1 MSSGVAFNVG
11 TYLARA
17 AEQVP
22 DRLAIACG
30 DVQASY
36 AEEERRVNSLAD
48 ALKTLGLQK
57 GDRVAILQWN
67 GRQFLETLL
76 ACFKTGVC
84 VVPMNA
90 RLHPE
95 EVCYQVRDA
104 EAAAFV
110 YGPEFT
116 EAVAS
121 IRPVLP
127 HTRHFISLLASGPS
141 ELDFE
146 TLVRDHATSGDQTQP
161 VQADDLAWLFY
172 TSGTTGRPKGAMLT
186 HGNLDYVL
194 TSYFADV
201 LPITSED
208 TALHAAPLSHGSG
221 FQALANLARGAANVV
236 LYPRHFA
243 PVTVFET
250 IERYRV
256 TNMFLAPTM
265 LKLLLSAPEIDNYDL
280 TSLRYIVY
288 GGAPMYVADLKAT
301 VARLGPV
308 LVQIFAQGETPM
320 TGTYLRRED
329 HVVNG
334 SEEQERR
341 LTSAGVARTGVDVKV
356 VDSEDREVSRGETGE
371 VVVRGRSVMLGYWR
385 QPEATA
391 EALRN
396 GWLHTGDIG
405 YMDESGYVFISDRKK
420 DMIISGGANI
430 YPREIEDVIL
440 YHPAVMEVAV
450 IGVPDDLWGESVKAV
465 VALHDGSSV
474 TEQAII
480 DHCLAHLASYKKPKS
495 VEFVSELPKNAY
507 GKILKRDLRERY
519 WTGLER
525 KV

>member
-30 DVQASY
+30 DVQATY
-36 AEEERRVNSLAD
+36 AEEERRVNSLGL
-48 ALKTLGLQK
+48 ALKSLGLQK

-76 ACFKTGVC
+76 ACFKTGLC
-84 VVPMNA
+84 VVPINA

-95 EVCYQVRDA
+95 EVCYQVRDS

-116 EAVAS
+116 EAVAT
-121 IRPVLP
+121 IRPALLD
-127 HTRHFISLLASGPS
+127 TRHFISLLPTAPS

-146 TLVRDHATSGDQTQP
+146 GLVRAHASSLDQTLP

-194 TSYFADV
+194 TSYLADI
-201 LPITSED
+201 LPISPQD
-208 TALHAAPLSHGSG
+208 AALHAAPLSHGAG
-221 FQALANLARGAANVV
+221 FQALANLARGAANVI
-236 LYPRHFA
+236 LFPRHFE

-250 IERYRV
+250 IERYHV

-288 GGAPMYVADLKAT
+288 GGAPMYVADLKAAVT
-301 VARLGPV
+301 RLGQV

-320 TGTYLRRED
+320 HATYLRPED

-341 LTSAGVARTGVDVKV
+341 LTSAGVARTGVEVKIM
-356 VDSEDREVSRGETGE
+356 DSEDGEAARGQSGE

-391 EALRN
+391 ETLRN
-396 GWLHTGDIG
+396 GWLHTGDLG
-405 YMDESGYVFISDRKK
+405 YMDQSGYVFILDRRK

-430 YPREIEDVIL
+430 YPREIEDTIL
-440 YHPAVMEVAV
+440 QHPAVREVAV
-450 IGVPDDLWGESVKAV
+450 VGVPDELWGESVKAI
-465 VALHDGSSV
+465 VALHHGYSV
-474 TEQAII
+474 TEQALIE
-480 DHCLAHLASYKKPKS
+480 HCLDHLAGYKKPKS
-495 VEFVSELPKNAY
+495 VEFVAELPKNAY
-507 GKILKRDLRERY
+507 GKILKRELRERY